1 MTAALLTKGANT
13 TLIADESD
21 AARRIVVDVEVVS
34 NGSVLSDTSALLLGA
49 DGRVRSNDDLIFY
62 NQPNSVD
69 ESVQLLPRPD
79 ESDVTMS
86 RDSIVIDLS
95 AVPSDVTRIVVCASI
110 DPETSTTFGDACST
124 TLIARADDKV
134 LAYFPIDGL
143 VTERALILG
152 ELYRRGPD
160 WKLRAVGQGYA
171 EGLGPLATEFGID
184 VDDTEPEGMD
194 AETGEAA
201 DRISGDNAASAESSA
216 PEANVQIKRQRRA
229 PRIPADWKDR
239 STPYLPV
246 PPHSPFHQSRLFP
259 VIGSRATTEQEV
271 RATSILLSTMEI
283 VREFGRSVTAAV
295 GAPAGR
301 LETFIEPAF
310 MFNGSEAR
318 PDGLI
323 RITRG
328 STTWTALV
336 EVKIGTRRLEA
347 DQINTYLALAKDKKF
362 DAVITISPDLR
373 PVAGSWGV
381 EPDAK
386 LVKAIALHHI
396 SWEEVI
402 AAASM
407 TLHHNGVDDKERGR
421 LLHEYLVY
429 ATHSASGLGVFDDM
443 GKNWVHVR
451 DAVKTRTISARDS
464 APIDVCEHFD
474 RLIRHCALQ
483 LTAMLGQRV
492 QAIPPAEQKDAVSRS
507 RQLADSGKLY
517 GTLRTAGVVGPIIVE
532 ADLTRDRA
540 NCSIT
545 VAAPKPGRPLTHV
558 NWLLRQLAGVEPK
571 ARVTAHHA
579 GSRETT
585 AVLLVDAQN
594 DPTTLVPS
602 DGRAV
607 REFTVTIERSVGT
620 KRAGSATGF
629 AATITE
635 LVNDFYGEVA
645 GTLRPPA

>member
-13 TLIADESD
+13 TLVEDESD
-21 AARRIVVDVEVVS
+21 ATRRIVVGVEVVS
-34 NGSVLSDTSALLLGA
+34 DGSVVSDTSALLLGS

-62 NQPNSVD
+62 NQPNSID
-69 ESVQLLPRPD
+69 ESVQLLPR
-79 ESDVTMS
+79 SDSDATTS
-86 RDSIVIDLS
+86 RDSIVIDL
-95 AVPSDVTRIVVCASI
+95 AVVPTDVTRIVVCASI
-110 DPETSTTFGDACST
+110 DPETTSTFGDAAST
-124 TLIARADDKV
+124 TLVATADDEI
-134 LAYFPIDGL
+134 LASFPIDGL

-201 DRISGDNAASAESSA
+201 DRISGDDAASAESSA

-429 ATHSASGLGVFDDM
+429 ATHPASGLGIFDDM

-585 AVLLVDAQN
+585 AVLLVDARN

-629 AATITE
+629 ATTITE
-635 LVNDFYGEVA
+635 LVNDFYSEVA